1 MELGGA
7 ESPRSRLATTTSY
20 KPPAPPNGRLPRPE
34 RASSEALFLIK
45 TASKFPASSADEPMG
60 VLQHALE
67 VQRTWASSLCHGAGR
82 RRLLAPGCNLPDNE
96 DRILRPFYLDRT
108 CLIQRPIM
116 N

>member
-34 RASSEALFLIK
+34 PASREGMSLME
-45 TASKFPASSADEPMG
+45 TATRFPASSADEPIA
-60 VLQHALE
+60 VE